1 MIKEHVKYLCCPT
14 CIGELKI
21 TISVAEDKHVIDGNL
36 LCTTCNKEY
45 TIIKGIPRFVPDNN
59 YADNFGL
66 EWNTHSRTQ
75 YDGSS
80 GFKISEGRFI
90 NETKW
95 GNKLNGELILEAGS
109 GSGRFTKHAVE
120 TGAMI
125 ISFDYS
131 SAVEANYK
139 SNAGNENLLIVQAS
153 IFDMPFKKNYFDRLL
168 CIGVIQHTPDP
179 RKAFHCLVDAIK
191 PGGYLCT
198 DIYLKS
204 LGKVYLTPK
213 YLIRKITKRMNPDK
227 LYKWTVSYINFIWPL
242 TRLIRKIPKLGKKIN
257 WRLMVA
263 DYSELLPNADDKTL
277 KEWAILDSYDMVS
290 PAYDFPETLKSFKKW
305 HAEEGLVDIDVH
317 YGYNGVE
324 GRARKPL

>member
-1 MIKEHVKYLCCPT
+1 MIKEHVKYLVCPKCHNELDLSIKNT
-14 CIGELKI
+14 EKNHIISGELICK
-21 TISVAEDKHVIDGNL
+21 G
-36 LCTTCNKEY
+36 CTKKY
-45 TIIKGIPRFVPDNN
+45 PIINAIPRFVEENN

-75 YDGSS
+75 YDDSS
-80 GFKISEGRFI
+80 GFKISEERFI

-95 GNKLNGELILEAGS
+95 GDNLNGEVILEAGS

-125 ISFDYS
+125 ISFDFS
-131 SAVEANYK
+131 NAVEANYK
-139 SNAGNENLLIVQAS
+139 SNSDNENLLIVQAS
-153 IFDMPFKKNYFDRLL
+153 IFEMPFKKNYFNRVL

-179 RKAFHCLVDAIK
+179 RKAFHCLVTAIK
-191 PGGYLCT
+191 ADGHLCT

-213 YLIRKITKRMNPDK
+213 YLLRKITKRMNPDT
-227 LYKWTVSYINFIWPL
+227 LYKRTVSYINFIWPL

-257 WRLMVA
+257 WRLLVA

-290 PAYDFPETLKSFKKW
+290 PAYDFPQTLKTFKKW
-305 HAEEGLVDIDVH
+305 HIEEGLEDIDVH

-324 GRARKPL
+324 VRARKPK